1 MVYIEKDLDR
11 EVPKE
16 ENYNNEGR
24 RSHIHPIPILD
35 PI

>member
-11 EVPKE
+11 KVPKE
-16 ENYNNEGR
+16 DYNTEGR